1 MSEPWFQPNGV
12 LNYRPLTWQ
21 GRVVRVV
28 TYSAMALAL
37 AVGFVTEAETTRWWV
52 AAALGFAAF
61 VVGHAIVLWKMDW
74 EHSRR

>member
-1 MSEPWFQPNGV
+1 
-12 LNYRPLTWQ
+12 
-21 GRVVRVV
+21 
-28 TYSAMALAL
+28 MALAL
-37 AVGFVTEAETTRWWV
+37 AVGFVSEAETTRWWV